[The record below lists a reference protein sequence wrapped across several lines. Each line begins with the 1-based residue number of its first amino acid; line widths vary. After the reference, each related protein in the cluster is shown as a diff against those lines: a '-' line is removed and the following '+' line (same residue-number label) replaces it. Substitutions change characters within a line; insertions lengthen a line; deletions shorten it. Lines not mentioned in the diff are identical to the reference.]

1 MLILQTLL
9 SCPRHGY
16 AISHAIRAAS
26 VEALQVDTGS
36 LYPALHRLERKKWVA
51 SSWSKTENNQRAR
64 FYQITREGKKQL
76 VAEKKVWSQTIEAI
90 AAVMSA
96 EFGKA

>member
-9 SCPRHGY
+9 SYPRHGY
-16 AISHAIRAAS
+16 AIAHAIRAAS